1 MKKIPFFKMNG
12 SGNDFIIINNR
23 ENVVENTVDISIEEF
38 VRRVCKRRESIGA
51 DGLILIEKDDDC
63 DFRWR
68 FFNSDGS
75 EVEMCGNGSRCAAR
89 FAFLNGIASLSM
101 KFSTLAGVI
110 EAEITGVNTVKVK
123 LTNPKDYESEIKLE
137 GIDMPAS
144 FINTG
149 VPHVVYF
156 VDNIDI
162 VNVKELGAKTRYHEY
177 FGDEGTNVNFAE
189 VVDESTIKIRTYERG
204 VEDET
209 LACGTGSTAAAV
221 TAVLEGRCESPVDVV
236 TKSGKILKVYVY
248 KDGDDGVD
256 RVYLEG
262 DALLTYIGTMID
274 EAWNY

>member
-23 ENVVENTVDISIEEF
+23 KNIIESTIDMPVEDF
-38 VRRVCKRRESIGA
+38 VRKVCSRRESIGA
-51 DGLILIEKDDDC
+51 DGLILIEKDENY

-68 FFNSDGS
+68 FFNNDGS

-89 FAFLNGIASLSM
+89 FAFLNGIVPLKM
-101 KFSTLAGVI
+101 KFLTLAGVI
-110 EAEITGVNTVKVK
+110 EAEITGINTVKVQ
-123 LTNPKDYESEIKLE
+123 LTKPKNYKEELTLE
-137 GIDMPAS
+137 GIDLPAS
-144 FINTG
+144 FIDTG

-156 VDNIDI
+156 VKNVDEVD
-162 VNVKELGAKTRYHEY
+162 VKEVGAKTRYHEY
-177 FGDEGTNVNFAE
+177 FKEEGTNANFAE
-189 VVDESTIKIRTYERG
+189 VVDRNTIKIRTYERG

-221 TAVLEGRCESPVDVV
+221 IGVLKGICDSPVAVI
-236 TKSGKILKVYVY
+236 TRSGKILKVYVY
-248 KDGDDGVD
+248 RTGGEID

-262 DALLTYIGTMID
+262 DAMLTYIGTMID

>member
-12 SGNDFIIINNR
+12 SGNDFIVINNR

-51 DGLILIEKDDDC
+51 DGLILIEKDNDY

-68 FFNSDGS
+68 FFNNDGS

-123 LTNPKDYESEIKLE
+123 LTNPKDYKSKIKLE
-137 GIDMPAS
+137 GIDMPVS

-156 VDNIDI
+156 VNNIDI
-162 VNVKELGAKTRYHEY
+162 VNVKELGAKTRYHDY
-177 FGDEGTNVNFAE
+177 FEDEGTNVNFVE
-189 VVDESTIKIRTYERG
+189 VVDKKTVKIRTYERG

-221 TAVLEGRCESPVDVV
+221 IAVLEGKCESPVDVV
-236 TKSGKILKVYVY
+236 TRSGKILKVYVY
-248 KDGDDGVD
+248 KNKDSVEK
-256 RVYLEG
+256 VYLEG
-262 DALLTYIGTMID
+262 DALLSYIGTMID

>member
-23 ENVVENTVDISIEEF
+23 EGVVENTVDIPVQEF

-51 DGLILIEKDDDC
+51 DGLILIEKDENY

-89 FAFLNGIASLSM
+89 FAFLNGIAPLKM

-110 EAEITGVNTVKVK
+110 EAEITGMNTVKVQ
-123 LTNPKDYESEIKLE
+123 LTKPKNYKEEIQLE
-137 GIDMPAS
+137 GIELKAS
-144 FINTG
+144 FIDTG

-156 VDNIDI
+156 VDD
-162 VNVKELGAKTRYHEY
+162 VDSVDVVGLGKKTRYHEY
-177 FGDEGTNVNFAE
+177 FKEAGTNANFVE
-189 VVDESTIKIRTYERG
+189 VVDRNTLKIRTYERG

-209 LACGTGSTAAAV
+209 LACGTGSTAAAII
-221 TAVLEGRCESPVDVV
+221 AVLKGLCDSPVQVI
-236 TKSGKILKVYVY
+236 TRSGKILKVYVEVSGGEVS
-248 KDGDDGVD
+248 K
-256 RVYLEG
+256 VYLEG
-262 DALLTYIGTMID
+262 DAMLTYIGTMID

>member
-23 ENVVENTVDISIEEF
+23 KNIIESTIDMPVEDF
-38 VRRVCKRRESIGA
+38 VRKVCSRRESIGA
-51 DGLILIEKDDDC
+51 DGLILIEKDENY

-68 FFNSDGS
+68 FFNNDGS

-89 FAFLNGIASLSM
+89 FAFLNGIVPLKM
-101 KFSTLAGVI
+101 KFLTLAGVI
-110 EAEITGVNTVKVK
+110 EAEITGINTVKVQ
-123 LTNPKDYESEIKLE
+123 LTKPKNYKEELTLE
-137 GIDMPAS
+137 GIDLPAS
-144 FINTG
+144 FIDTG

-156 VDNIDI
+156 VKNVDEVD
-162 VNVKELGAKTRYHEY
+162 VKEIGAKTRYHEY
-177 FGDEGTNVNFAE
+177 FKEEGTNANFAE
-189 VVDESTIKIRTYERG
+189 VVNRNTVKIRTYERG

-221 TAVLEGRCESPVDVV
+221 IGVLKGICDSPVAVI
-236 TKSGKILKVYVY
+236 TRSGKILKVYVY
-248 KDGDDGVD
+248 RTGGEID

-262 DALLTYIGTMID
+262 DAMLTYIGTMID

>member
-23 ENVVENTVDISIEEF
+23 ENIVENTVDISIEEF

-51 DGLILIEKDDDC
+51 DGLILIEKDDNY

-68 FFNSDGS
+68 FFNNDGS

-89 FAFLNGIASLSM
+89 FAFLNGIAPLRM

-110 EAEITGVNTVKVK
+110 EAEITGLNTVKVQ
-123 LTNPKDYESEIKLE
+123 LTKPKNYKEEIKLE

-144 FINTG
+144 FIDTG

-156 VDNIDI
+156 VDNVEI

-177 FGDEGTNVNFAE
+177 FKDEGTNANFTE
-189 VVDESTIKIRTYERG
+189 IVDNHTIKIRTYERG

-221 TAVLEGRCESPVDVV
+221 IAVLKGKCESPVDVV
-236 TKSGKILKVYVY
+236 TRSGKILKVYVY
-248 KDGDDGVD
+248 KNKDDIE

>member
-23 ENVVENTVDISIEEF
+23 ENIVENTVDISIEEF

-51 DGLILIEKDDDC
+51 DGLILIEKDDNY

-68 FFNSDGS
+68 FFNNDGS

-89 FAFLNGIASLSM
+89 FAFLNGIAPLRM

-110 EAEITGVNTVKVK
+110 EAEITGLNTVKVQ
-123 LTNPKDYESEIKLE
+123 LTKPKDYKDEIKRE
-137 GIDMPAS
+137 GIDMLAS
-144 FINTG
+144 FIDTG

-156 VDNIDI
+156 VDNVEI

-177 FGDEGTNVNFAE
+177 FKDEGTNANFAE
-189 VVDESTIKIRTYERG
+189 IIDNHTIKIRTYERG

-221 TAVLEGRCESPVDVV
+221 IAVLKGKCESPVDVV
-236 TKSGKILKVYVY
+236 TRSGKILKVYVY
-248 KDGDDGVD
+248 KNNDDID

>member
-12 SGNDFIIINNR
+12 SGNDFIVINNR

-51 DGLILIEKDDDC
+51 DGLILIEKDNDY

-123 LTNPKDYESEIKLE
+123 LTNPKDYESKIKLE

-162 VNVKELGAKTRYHEY
+162 VNVKELGAKTRYHDY

-189 VVDESTIKIRTYERG
+189 VVDENTIKIRTYERG

-221 TAVLEGRCESPVDVV
+221 IAVLEGKCESPVDVV
-236 TKSGKILKVYVY
+236 TRSGKILKVYVY
-248 KDGDDGVD
+248 KNKDSVEK
-256 RVYLEG
+256 VYLEG
-262 DALLTYIGTMID
+262 DALLSYIGTMID

>member
-23 ENVVENTVDISIEEF
+23 KNIIESTIDMPVEDF
-38 VRRVCKRRESIGA
+38 VRKVCSRRESIGA
-51 DGLILIEKDDDC
+51 DGLILIEKDENY

-68 FFNSDGS
+68 FFNNDGS

-89 FAFLNGIASLSM
+89 FAFLNGIVPLKM
-101 KFSTLAGVI
+101 KFLTLAGVI
-110 EAEITGVNTVKVK
+110 EAEITGINTVKVQ
-123 LTNPKDYESEIKLE
+123 LTKPKNYKEELTLE
-137 GIDMPAS
+137 GIDLPAS
-144 FINTG
+144 FIDTG

-156 VDNIDI
+156 VKNVDE
-162 VNVKELGAKTRYHEY
+162 VNVREVGAKTRYHEY
-177 FGDEGTNVNFAE
+177 FKEEGTNANFAE
-189 VVDESTIKIRTYERG
+189 VVNRNTIKIRTYERG

-221 TAVLEGRCESPVDVV
+221 IGVLKGICDSPVAVI
-236 TKSGKILKVYVY
+236 TRSGKILKVYVY
-248 KDGDDGVD
+248 RTGEEID

-262 DALLTYIGTMID
+262 DAMLTYIGTMID

>member
-12 SGNDFIIINNR
+12 SGNDFIVINNR
-23 ENVVENTVDISIEEF
+23 ENIVGNTVDISIEEF

-51 DGLILIEKDDDC
+51 DGLILIEKDNDY

-123 LTNPKDYESEIKLE
+123 LTNPKDYESKIKLE

-162 VNVKELGAKTRYHEY
+162 VNVKELGAKTRYHDY

-189 VVDESTIKIRTYERG
+189 VVDENTIKIRTYERG

-221 TAVLEGRCESPVDVV
+221 IAVLEGKCESPVDVV
-236 TKSGKILKVYVY
+236 TRSGKILKVYVY
-248 KDGDDGVD
+248 KNKDSVEK
-256 RVYLEG
+256 VYLEG
-262 DALLTYIGTMID
+262 DALLSYIGTMID

>member
-23 ENVVENTVDISIEEF
+23 ENIVENTVDISIEEF

-51 DGLILIEKDDDC
+51 DGLILIEKDDNY

-68 FFNSDGS
+68 FFNNDGS

-89 FAFLNGIASLSM
+89 FAFLNGIAPLRM

-110 EAEITGVNTVKVK
+110 EAEITGLNTVKVQ
-123 LTNPKDYESEIKLE
+123 LTKPKDYKDEIKLE
-137 GIDMPAS
+137 GIDMLAS
-144 FINTG
+144 FIDTG

-156 VDNIDI
+156 VDNVEI

-177 FGDEGTNVNFAE
+177 FKDEGTNANFAE
-189 VVDESTIKIRTYERG
+189 IIDNHTIKIRTYERG

-221 TAVLEGRCESPVDVV
+221 IAVLKGKCESPVDVV
-236 TKSGKILKVYVY
+236 TRSGKILKVYVY
-248 KDGDDGVD
+248 KNNDDID

>member
-12 SGNDFIIINNR
+12 SGNDFIVINNR

-51 DGLILIEKDDDC
+51 DGLILIEKDNDY

-68 FFNSDGS
+68 FFNNDGS

-123 LTNPKDYESEIKLE
+123 LTNPKDYKSKIKLE

-162 VNVKELGAKTRYHEY
+162 VNVKELGAKTRYHDY
-177 FGDEGTNVNFAE
+177 FEDEGTNVNFVE
-189 VVDESTIKIRTYERG
+189 VVDKKTVKIRTYERG

-221 TAVLEGRCESPVDVV
+221 IAVLEGKCESPVDVV
-236 TKSGKILKVYVY
+236 TRSGKILKVYVY
-248 KDGDDGVD
+248 KNKDSVEK
-256 RVYLEG
+256 VYLEG
-262 DALLTYIGTMID
+262 DALLSYIGTMID

>member
-23 ENVVENTVDISIEEF
+23 KNIIESTIDMPVEDF
-38 VRRVCKRRESIGA
+38 VRKVCSRRESIGA
-51 DGLILIEKDDDC
+51 DGLILIEKDENY

-68 FFNSDGS
+68 FFNNDGS

-89 FAFLNGIASLSM
+89 FAFLNGIVPLKM
-101 KFSTLAGVI
+101 KFLTLAGVI
-110 EAEITGVNTVKVK
+110 EAEITGINTVKVQ
-123 LTNPKDYESEIKLE
+123 LTKPKNYKEELTLE
-137 GIDMPAS
+137 GIDLPAS
-144 FINTG
+144 FIDTG

-156 VDNIDI
+156 VKNVDEVD
-162 VNVKELGAKTRYHEY
+162 VKEVGAKTRYHEY
-177 FGDEGTNVNFAE
+177 FKEEGTNANFAE
-189 VVDESTIKIRTYERG
+189 VVDRNTIKIRTYERG

-221 TAVLEGRCESPVDVV
+221 IGVLKGICDSPVAVI
-236 TKSGKILKVYVY
+236 TRSGKILKVYVY
-248 KDGDDGVD
+248 RTGEEID

-262 DALLTYIGTMID
+262 DAMLTYIGTMID